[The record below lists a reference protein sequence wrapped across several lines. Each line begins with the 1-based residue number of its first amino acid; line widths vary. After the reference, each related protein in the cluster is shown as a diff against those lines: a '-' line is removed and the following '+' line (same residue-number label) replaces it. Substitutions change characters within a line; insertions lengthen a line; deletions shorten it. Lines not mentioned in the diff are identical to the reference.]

1 MQRSLE
7 GVCALCLSDVRVG
20 KARWCALEVR
30 LEGGSALCLHG
41 SGEGKRGRMACRGLR
56 RGSARFAYRIQRRE
70 SAVGG
75 IGGASGRVQSALPQ
89 RELMKRISSMY
100 KKSDHPPGTGS
111 ALGGRD
117 WILL

>member
-1 MQRSLE
+1 MPN
-7 GVCALCLSDVRVG
+7 GFHGG

-30 LEGGSALCLHG
+30 LEGESALCLHG

-70 SAVGG
+70 SAVGCLG
-75 IGGASGRVQSALPQ
+75 GTSGGARRALPQ
-89 RELMKRISSMY
+89 RELMKKESSMY
-100 KKSDHPPGTGS
+100 KKSDHPLGTGS